1 MRVTDERAPEVPVRF
16 YRSATGREPV
26 LEWLRSLDR
35 QDRQAIG
42 LDLMRVQFGW
52 PIGMP
57 LVRSLKDG
65 LWEVRSHLPSR
76 NHSSTDT
83 LLSPED
89 VGRAARIHQED
100 TEDATRG
107 SRIGETEMEGGY
119 ALRKRNKHVGASLDE
134 FLKEEGILAETR
146 AVALKDAIAWQV
158 QQTMQKEKITKVEMA
173 RRMRTS
179 RAALDRLL
187 APGNASVTLQTLTRA
202 ARAVGRDLRIELV

>member
-1 MRVTDERAPEVPVRF
+1 LGGTISSAKPE
-16 YRSATGREPV
+16 
-26 LEWLRSLDR
+26 D
-35 QDRQAIG
+35 
-42 LDLMRVQFGW
+42 
-52 PIGMP
+52 
-57 LVRSLKDG
+57 
-65 LWEVRSHLPSR
+65 
-76 NHSSTDT
+76 SSSDT

-89 VGRAARIHQED
+89 VGRAARIYQED

-119 ALRKRNKHVGASLDE
+119 AMRKRNKHVGSSLDE